1 MLYMLDTNIISYLLE
16 GNEKIRK
23 HLFSILSGNEI
34 ELPEIVYYEIERGL
48 LLNNAKNKQTNVNEF
63 CRLFPIRYMT
73 KDALFCA
80 SQIYADL
87 CKKGKIIED
96 ADILIGA
103 CAISNNA
110 IIVTNNEEHLGRIEG
125 LKIENW
131 TK

>member
-1 MLYMLDTNIISYLLE
+1 M
-16 GNEKIRK
+16 K
-23 HLFSILSGNEI
+23 
-34 ELPEIVYYEIERGL
+34 
-48 LLNNAKNKQTNVNEF
+48 
-63 CRLFPIRYMT
+63 